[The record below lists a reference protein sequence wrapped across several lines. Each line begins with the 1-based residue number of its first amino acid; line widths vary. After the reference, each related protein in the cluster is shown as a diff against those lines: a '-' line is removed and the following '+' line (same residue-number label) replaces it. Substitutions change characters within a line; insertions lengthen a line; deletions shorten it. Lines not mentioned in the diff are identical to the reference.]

1 MDTAHGVTTLVAA
14 EAAFN
19 GPVFDTSAL
28 AAERTYQATVK
39 GTGTVTATVVVYV
52 SNDNNIWETL
62 YTFSLSGTT
71 SDSVSQIGQHR
82 WAFTKV
88 SVTAISG
95 TSTIASCTVGA

>member
-14 EAAFN
+14 EAAYN

-28 AAERTYQATVK
+28 AAERTYQAVVA
-39 GTGTVTATVVVYV
+39 GTGAVTATVAVYV
-52 SNDNNIWETL
+52 SNDNSHWETL

-71 SDSVSQIGQHR
+71 SDSASQVAQHR
-82 WAFTKV
+82 WAFTKA

-95 TSTIASCTVGA
+95 TGAVASCFVGA